1 MSALCYKGFT
11 IIPRTYEIRGSGRWT
26 HDLLIGR
33 REVLRAFTRPDT
45 YSTEA
50 AAIVACVAFAR
61 RLIDQR
67 GLSDSVSELPDD
79 LPTIR

>member
-1 MSALCYKGFT
+1 MSTLQYKGFT

-33 REVLRAFTRPDT
+33 REALRAFTRPET

-50 AAIVACVAFAR
+50 AAILGCVAFAR

-67 GLSDSVSELPDD
+67 GSVDSLAELEDA
-79 LPTIR
+79 